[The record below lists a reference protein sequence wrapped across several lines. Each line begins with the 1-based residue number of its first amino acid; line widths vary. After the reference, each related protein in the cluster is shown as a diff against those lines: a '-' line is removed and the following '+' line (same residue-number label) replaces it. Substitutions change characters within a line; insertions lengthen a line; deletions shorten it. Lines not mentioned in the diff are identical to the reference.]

1 MRVRL
6 RPLRLDDEDAA
17 IAAHQAMLGDDFHFL
32 TGWEPGGD
40 WGRYVHSWDERSRST
55 TVDTDQVPGTLLMA
69 EVDGALV
76 GRASVRFA
84 LNDWLAWHAG
94 HIGYGVLH
102 GYRRRGYASEILQ
115 QALVVVRAQGVD
127 RVLVTCLDQNVASA
141 AVIEGCGG
149 VLERV
154 VPASDDD
161 ESFRRY
167 WID

>member
-6 RPLRLDDEDAA
+6 RPLRLDDKDAA
-17 IAAHQAMLGDDFHFL
+17 LAAHEAMLSDDFHFL
-32 TGWEPGGD
+32 TGWEAGGD
-40 WGRYVHSWDERSRST
+40 WGRYVRSWDELSRST
-55 TVDTDQVPGTLLMA
+55 TVGTDRVPGTLLMA
-69 EVDGALV
+69 EVHGTLV

-94 HIGYGVLH
+94 HIGYGVLAEH
-102 GYRRRGYASEILQ
+102 RRRGYAGEILQ
-115 QALVVVRAQGVD
+115 QALVVVRAHGVD
-127 RVLVTCLDQNVASA
+127 RVLVTCLDANVASA

-161 ESFRRY
+161 DSFRRY
-167 WID
+167 WIE